1 VICCATVRL
10 TVPPS
15 GRDHLDSLLTKAR
28 SLPAVPGVY
37 LMKDAQGSIIYVGKA
52 LRLPDRVSSYFVPS
66 ADLGYKK
73 QPMLDMVADFD
84 IIECE
89 SEWEALLTEN
99 RLIKDLKPPPRFN
112 VRLKDGKSFPYL
124 VITQREDYPRI
135 FVSRNPADPQLIGA
149 KVFGPFTN
157 AGSLRQAV
165 SMLQRVFKF
174 RTCSLD
180 IEAGNPRN
188 RSFRPCILYNI
199 KQCTAPCADR
209 ITPEAYRIDVDRF
222 VRFLSS
228 KRSSMVRE
236 LRTEMELASKELR
249 FEQAAQL
256 RDQIIT
262 LEKLDDRASVSDG
275 FQPETEITPI
285 DPLRGVKA
293 LQKLLDVEA
302 PIRCIEGF
310 DIAHLQGNQT
320 VASKVSFID
329 GKPFKDEYRRYKIT
343 SVTNNDF
350 DAMRE
355 VLSRRYRDAGQGQ
368 ELYPDLIL
376 IDGGAGQLTSAMD
389 VFTSLAVKP
398 PLVISLAKKQEEIY
412 RVGHQEPLRASRTN
426 LGLRLLQSVRDEA
439 HRFAQAYHHI
449 LRRKST
455 LEED

>member
-1 VICCATVRL
+1 MGSG
-10 TVPPS
+10 VPS
-15 GRDHLDSLLTKAR
+15 SNRDHLDALLSKAR

-37 LMKDAQGSIIYVGKA
+37 LMKDADGTVIYVGKA
-52 LRLPDRVSSYFVPS
+52 VRLPDRVSSYFVPS
-66 ADLGYKK
+66 ADLGFKK
-73 QPMLDMVADFD
+73 QPMLEIVADFD

-99 RLIKDLKPPPRFN
+99 RLIKDLKPAPRFN

-124 VITQREDYPRI
+124 VITQREDYPRV
-135 FVSRNPADPQLIGA
+135 FVTRNPADPAIIGA

-188 RSFRPCILYNI
+188 RAFRPCILYNI
-199 KQCTAPCADR
+199 KQCTAPCAER
-209 ITPEAYRIDVDRF
+209 ITPEAYRVDVDRF

-228 KRSSMVRE
+228 KRSSMIRE
-236 LRTEMELASKELR
+236 LRSEMELASKELR

-262 LEKLDDRASVSDG
+262 LEKLDDRASVADG
-275 FQPETEITPI
+275 FQPEMEITPI
-285 DPLRGVKA
+285 DPLRGTKA
-293 LQKLLDVEA
+293 LQKLLEVDA
-302 PIRCIEGF
+302 PIRCLEAF

-320 VASKVSFID
+320 VASKVCFID

-343 SVTNNDF
+343 TVTNNDF

-355 VLSRRYRDAGQGQ
+355 VLSRRYREAGQGQ

-376 IDGGAGQLTSAMD
+376 IDGGAGQLASAMD
-389 VFTSLAVKP
+389 VFTQLAVKP
-398 PLVISLAKKQEEIY
+398 PLVVSLAKKQEQIY
-412 RVGHQEPLRASRTN
+412 RVGEAEPLTPSRTN
-426 LGLRLLQSVRDEA
+426 LGLRLLQSARDEA

-455 LEED
+455 LEE

>member
-1 VICCATVRL
+1 
-10 TVPPS
+10 
-15 GRDHLDSLLTKAR
+15 
-28 SLPAVPGVY
+28 
-37 LMKDAQGSIIYVGKA
+37 MKDADGAVIYVGKA

-73 QPMLDMVADFD
+73 QPMLDLVADFD

-99 RLIKDLKPPPRFN
+99 RLIKDLKPAPRFN

-135 FVSRNPADPQLIGA
+135 FVTRNPADPQIIGA

-174 RTCSLD
+174 RTCSID

-188 RSFRPCILYNI
+188 RAFRPCILYNI
-199 KQCTAPCADR
+199 KQCTAPCAER
-209 ITPEAYRIDVDRF
+209 ITPENYRIDVDRF

-228 KRSSMVRE
+228 KRSSMIRE
-236 LRTEMELASKELR
+236 LRSEMELASKELR

-285 DPLRGVKA
+285 DPLRGTKA
-293 LQKLLDVEA
+293 LQKLLDVES

-320 VASKVSFID
+320 VASKVCFID

-343 SVTNNDF
+343 TVTNNDF

-355 VLSRRYRDAGQGQ
+355 VLSRRYRDAGQGS

-376 IDGGAGQLTSAMD
+376 IDGGAGQLASAMD
-389 VFTSLAVKP
+389 VFTQLAVKP
-398 PLVISLAKKQEEIY
+398 PLVISLAKKQEQVY
-412 RVGHQEPLRASRTN
+412 QVGHTEPLTPSRSN